1 MIKSGHKAKSIQK
14 CVLCFKQFFN
24 PYCLAF
30 ILSFFFFFLSTK
42 VRKLPD
48 WLGTFFEE
56 PVDFLCL
63 YGPSQSS
70 KMHVRLNGDYIESGV
85 DIVSAINQ

>member
-1 MIKSGHKAKSIQK
+1 MG
-14 CVLCFKQFFN
+14 
-24 PYCLAF
+24 
-30 ILSFFFFFLSTK
+30 
-42 VRKLPD
+42 KLPD

-63 YGPSQSS
+63 HRPRQSS

>member
-1 MIKSGHKAKSIQK
+1 MDTRQSLFRNVSFVANSF
-14 CVLCFKQFFN
+14 L
-24 PYCLAF
+24 
-30 ILSFFFFFLSTK
+30 ILSASLSFSLSFFFLSTK
-42 VRKLPD
+42 VGKLPD

-63 YGPSQSS
+63 HRPRQSS

>member
-1 MIKSGHKAKSIQK
+1 M
-14 CVLCFKQFFN
+14 
-24 PYCLAF
+24 
-30 ILSFFFFFLSTK
+30 
-42 VRKLPD
+42 RKLPD

-63 YGPSQSS
+63 HRPSQSS

-85 DIVSAINQ
+85 NIVSAINQ